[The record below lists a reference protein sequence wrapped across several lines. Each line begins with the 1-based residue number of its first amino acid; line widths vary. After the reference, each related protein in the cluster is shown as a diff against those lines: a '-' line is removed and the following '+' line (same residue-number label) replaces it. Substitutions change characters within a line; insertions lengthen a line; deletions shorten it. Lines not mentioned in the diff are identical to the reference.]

1 MFEFVVR
8 VLVNAIALIAA
19 VRLIPSVEFRGEWW
33 QLLILA
39 AIFGVINAYLR
50 PLLKLLSL
58 PLNLM
63 TFGLVGIVINV
74 GLVLLAA
81 AIGGT
86 FDLRFTLA
94 GWPPGRIDLDVLIA
108 ALLTSIVIG
117 VVSALVGFVRLAAP
131 GRR

>member
-19 VRLIPSVEFRGEWW
+19 VRLVPNVEFRGEWW
-33 QLLILA
+33 QLLLLA

-63 TFGLVGIVINV
+63 TFGLIGIVINV

-86 FDLRFTLA
+86 FDLGLTLA
-94 GWPPGRIDLDVLIA
+94 GWPPGRIDLDVIIVA
-108 ALLTSIVIG
+108 FLTSIVIG